1 MRLREIITNTG
12 ALAPSWTNRA
22 NYLGVSSKRRS
33 YYLRIAAFTMTLSI
47 LSPDYLIADPG
58 VASPH
63 RGPSQPQAYN
73 RVVDRVLRGIRRE
86 LPDARY
92 NIQVYDLDE
101 VILLQGEV
109 SSEAEKVKMASV
121 ARDVTSRRVR
131 NELKVRVPVTDD
143 EIALRVSDAL
153 SRDYP
158 GVADR
163 VTVSVRD
170 GVAYLAGD
178 LRNHREV
185 DEILATA
192 LMVDG
197 VKDIKSDVTLK
208 GRPYRSGVVAGR
220 RR

>member
-1 MRLREIITNTG
+1 
-12 ALAPSWTNRA
+12 
-22 NYLGVSSKRRS
+22 
-33 YYLRIAAFTMTLSI
+33 
-47 LSPDYLIADPG
+47 
-58 VASPH
+58 
-63 RGPSQPQAYN
+63 
-73 RVVDRVLRGIRRE
+73 
-86 LPDARY
+86 
-92 NIQVYDLDE
+92 
-101 VILLQGEV
+101 
-109 SSEAEKVKMASV
+109 
-121 ARDVTSRRVR
+121 
-131 NELKVRVPVTDD
+131 VPVTDD